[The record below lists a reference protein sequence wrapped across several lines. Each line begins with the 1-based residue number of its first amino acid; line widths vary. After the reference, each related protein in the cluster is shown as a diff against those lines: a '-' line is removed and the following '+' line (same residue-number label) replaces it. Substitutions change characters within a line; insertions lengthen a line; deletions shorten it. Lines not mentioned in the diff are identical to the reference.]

1 MVGAARLVA
10 ALVVLWP
17 LATDAGAGST
27 ALPLSVTPSRL
38 RLAEGSRATLRVP
51 CAPEPPVLGASIGRI
66 DALEEIA
73 SGVYQAQYVP
83 PDTLDPQV
91 AVVTARCAEAFGWAP
106 VALAGVRTVT
116 VATGYGTPVS
126 VAVEGDDFGPVT
138 ADATGRAVVRVV
150 VPPGVRFAT
159 YRRQRIPLDVSARQL
174 VHVVLDRSALD
185 ANAGGVVAVRAL
197 SVDERGSPYPGAP
210 ITLSASEGTLS
221 RPVETEPGLLQA
233 HWQLEPGGAR
243 VATVTARLAGKPPSA
258 AWAALELL
266 PGPPRR
272 LTVDVSHDAMVVGE
286 GDELSVTA
294 LVTDEGGNPT
304 DAPATLFVSDPGT
317 VVGWGRVGTGRYVGN
332 VQVPRNRLG
341 HEELELEVVTAG
353 ALTAERT
360 VPLLP
365 GPARQVRVDAR
376 GELFAD
382 ARTREIHVTL
392 LDADD
397 NRVDAGTPSV
407 SAARGEIGSPARY
420 GPGTYRLE
428 YRAPLRA
435 EDFTDE
441 IHVSV
446 ASLEDAAPLRV
457 RALGGGVVLAPKVGF
472 TMGSGGLSSLAGGGE
487 VGLWLPSSH
496 GLGLVLE
503 VRAFTFDRTD
513 TVQGLQVK
521 SEATFLAME
530 ASLAWR
536 RPGWGGM
543 GWLGAGGGAV
553 SSSAS
558 VSAAGQPDLSE
569 ETWAPAAHASVGWGR
584 PLGPGIP
591 FGEVKLGWRGDP
603 GRGPLQGSL
612 RSVTFSVGYRFD
624 VL

>member
-27 ALPLSVTPSRL
+27 ALRLSVTPSSL

-51 CAPEPPVLGASIGRI
+51 CARERPVLDASVGRI
-66 DALEEIA
+66 DALAEIA
-73 SGVYQAQYVP
+73 SGIYQAEYIP
-83 PDTLDPQV
+83 PNTLDPQV
-91 AVVTARCAEAFGWAP
+91 AIVTARCAEAFGWAP
-106 VALAGVRTVT
+106 VALAGIRTVT
-116 VATGYGTPVS
+116 VAASYGTPVS
-126 VAVEGDDFGPVT
+126 VAVEDDEFGPMP

-159 YRRQRIPLDVSARQL
+159 YRRQRINLEVLPQPLVY
-174 VHVVLDRSALD
+174 VVLDRSALD
-185 ANAGGVVAVRAL
+185 ANASGVVVVRAL
-197 SVDERGSPYPGAP
+197 SVDERGSPYPRAP
-210 ITLSASEGTLS
+210 ITLSVSEGTLS
-221 RPVETEPGLLQA
+221 RPVETEPGLVQA
-233 HWQLEPGGAR
+233 YWRLEPGRAR
-243 VATVTARLAGKPPSA
+243 EATVTARLAGTPSSA
-258 AWAALELL
+258 AWAVLERLA
-266 PGPPRR
+266 GPPRR
-272 LTVDVSHDAMVVGE
+272 LTIDVSRDAMVAGE

-317 VVGWGRVGTGRYVGN
+317 VVGWGRVGAGRYAGS
-332 VQVPRNRLG
+332 VQVPRNRSG
-341 HEELELEVVTAG
+341 RDELELEVVTAG

-382 ARTREIHVTL
+382 GRTREIHVTV
-392 LDADD
+392 LDAND
-397 NRVDAGTPSV
+397 NWVDGGVPSV
-407 SAARGEIGSPARY
+407 SAQRGEIGSPARD
-420 GPGTYRLE
+420 GPGTYRLA
-428 YRAPLRA
+428 YRAPLGVD
-435 EDFTDE
+435 DFTDV
-441 IHVSV
+441 ILVSV
-446 ASLEDAAPLRV
+446 DSLESAAPLHV
-457 RALGGGVVLAPKVGF
+457 RALGGGVALAPKIGF

-487 VGLWLPSSH
+487 VGLWLPSFH

-503 VRAFTFDRTD
+503 VRAFTFARTD
-513 TVQGLQVK
+513 TVQRLQVK
-521 SEATFLAME
+521 SEATFVAME

-543 GWLGAGGGAV
+543 AWVGAGGGAV

-558 VSAAGQPDLSE
+558 VSAAGQADLSE
-569 ETWAPAAHASVGWGR
+569 QAWAPAAHASVGWGR

-612 RSVTFSVGYRFD
+612 RSVTFGVGYRFD